1 MNYFS
6 PDSVFLFLVNSSGA
20 IALLVYLVIA
30 VSHLRMRK
38 KIERTNPESLKIK
51 MWFYPYLTYLTIIAI
66 CAILLSMLFISSMRS
81 EFLLTGFITLLVLAS
96 YVFRKNK
103 NRKRALPKAGLRTP
117 QTPLKKGRVFF
128 NQPVPG
134 SINCS
139 TGFQ

>member
-96 YVFRKNK
+96 YVFRKK
-103 NRKRALPKAGLRTP
+103 QKPKESASESRIA
-117 QTPLKKGRVFF
+117 Q
-128 NQPVPG
+128 
-134 SINCS
+134 
-139 TGFQ
+139 